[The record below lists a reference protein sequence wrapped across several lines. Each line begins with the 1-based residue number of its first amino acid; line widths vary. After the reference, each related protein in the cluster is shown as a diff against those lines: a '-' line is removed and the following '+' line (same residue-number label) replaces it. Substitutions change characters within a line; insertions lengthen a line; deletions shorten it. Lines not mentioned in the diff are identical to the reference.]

1 MAKTTNQNKRQRIAA
16 LRESLAP
23 AAAAALEGAPRALA
37 FARAFAT
44 TQKCV
49 YVSCV
54 CAAARAPRG
63 RGCVP
68 RAVCG
73 SVRRPPMRKAAA
85 EGGAYFGGL
94 AAEQGVSADAA
105 EPWLGRLLEAA
116 RGGSPPSLEAALSA
130 TAALRERCLGGAN
143 DPPGASR
150 GPPAVLRYARGR
162 PFHPKRLWAALF
174 TQGALAKH
182 ARYAT
187 NLTPPM
193 PRTSRVLL
201 AVLAPGE
208 GSGGRRSGRGR
219 SVFCAPTK
227 EAAPRARGGV
237 CCCCG
242 AALASSARASRGA
255 SAWDDLC
262 CTRSGG
268 CAHLQLRGVAGV
280 RWVAARCFLG
290 RRGKRACGAWGG
302 GGAVSG
308 VMARS
313 GVSLQR
319 HGAYVT
325 RAPSRGA

>member
-1 MAKTTNQNKRQRIAA
+1 MAKTTNQNKKQRIAA

-63 RGCVP
+63 RGCAP

-187 NLTPPM
+187 NPTPPM
-193 PRTSRVLL
+193 PRTSRALL

-219 SVFCAPTK
+219 SVFGAPTK
-227 EAAPRARGGV
+227 EEAPPRNALLLPQFATRCNAFAALLLLWGRARV
-237 CCCCG
+237 LG
-242 AALASSARASRGA
+242 ARVPRRVG
-255 SAWDDLC
+255 
-262 CTRSGG
+262 
-268 CAHLQLRGVAGV
+268 
-280 RWVAARCFLG
+280 LG
-290 RRGKRACGAWGG
+290 RPMLH
-302 GGAVSG
+302 V
-308 VMARS
+308 
-313 GVSLQR
+313 
-319 HGAYVT
+319 
-325 RAPSRGA
+325 